1 MIEIFSDEIRED
13 IKTFRI
19 GRKYYEKGLKT

>member
-13 IKTFRI
+13 IKYLELEENI
-19 GRKYYEKGLKT
+19 MKKGLKT